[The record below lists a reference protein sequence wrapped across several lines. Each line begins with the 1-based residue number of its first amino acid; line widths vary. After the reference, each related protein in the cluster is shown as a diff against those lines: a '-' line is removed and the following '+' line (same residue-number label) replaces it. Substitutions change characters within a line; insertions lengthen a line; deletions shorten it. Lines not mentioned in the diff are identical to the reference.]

1 MKYYVLEITTVNG
14 ATTKGVWEQDTIENA
29 KMQFHQIL
37 ASAYANP
44 NLTYALV
51 QIIDDRGFC
60 RVTERI
66 PEYVEEQYIYLFI

>member
-14 ATTKGVWEQDTIENA
+14 STAKGVWEFENIEDA

-60 RVTERI
+60 LVTERI
-66 PEYVEEQYIYLFI
+66 PEWNPENE